1 MVIPKKLVAQK
12 NFDMKEKL
20 RKGRRIDLRSLIL
33 IFLIVM
39 GLAIMTLLQTKNSF
53 LNKSSVSRLVTGLPA
68 PNFTL
73 PGLDGKMVSLN
84 DYRGKVV
91 LLNIWATWCPPCV
104 DEMPSMEKLYQELTG
119 EGLEILAVSID
130 ESGAKTVRPFM
141 KKHRLSFPA
150 LIDSKGVIT
159 SLYQTTG
166 VPESFILDKD
176 GIIVEKVIGPRDW
189 AAPDAIRF
197 FRKLIRSN

>member
-1 MVIPKKLVAQK
+1 MKKTFSFKYYILSFILVAVTGVGFYLFYTQYAAIAGSPEQELERL
-12 NFDMKEKL
+12 FGDMGVLKMPHATRPLEIQLKDITGNGVRL
-20 RKGRRIDLRSLIL
+20 SDFRGK
-33 IFLIVM
+33 IV
-39 GLAIMTLLQTKNSF
+39 F
-53 LNKSSVSRLVTGLPA
+53 LN
-68 PNFTL
+68 F
-73 PGLDGKMVSLN
+73 
-84 DYRGKVV
+84 
-91 LLNIWATWCPPCV
+91 WATWCPPCV

-119 EGLEILAVSID
+119 EGFEILAVSID

-150 LIDSKGVIT
+150 LIDSKGFIT

-189 AAPDAIRF
+189 AAPGAIRF